1 MQALEEEYMGLFAEI
16 YGVDKDDLDLD
27 LDILQLFNIIND
39 NERKTKLQEC
49 LKSAPV
55 STDDL
60 ITKLLQDM
68 NNVHE
73 QLIHE
78 KDK

>member
-1 MQALEEEYMGLFAEI
+1 MTLFADI

-39 NERKTKLQEC
+39 NERKSKLEEC
-49 LKSAPV
+49 LKGAPK

-60 ITKLLQDM
+60 VAKLLQDM
-68 NNVHE
+68 KDVHE